1 MTEIDPISRDVFQH
15 QVHGIAEEMS
25 MALRRAAF
33 SSIIWDMYDYA
44 CGLFTPEGDMLSQA
58 ETIPAQL
65 GIMST
70 AIRYMFKKVP
80 RETWK
85 PGDIIVCNDPYQGC
99 THTPDICLFSPVFH
113 DGELIAL
120 TSTIAHHV
128 DVGGKVPGS
137 EGPDNLEVFAE
148 GLILPPL
155 KLVEEGKPV
164 QAIFDILAANVRDPR
179 GSAGDLRA
187 QIAGCRTGERR
198 IAELAARHGN
208 AGFRALCD
216 ACLDYNETFM
226 RRAIA
231 QLGNGTWEAEVLME
245 DDVTSD
251 TPIRLHAAVT
261 VEDQTITVDVSG
273 TDPQRANGMNC
284 PEASTLS
291 MIHYAVKCILA
302 PDLPQNQGC
311 DRPVVVKTKK
321 GTVLDPI
328 RPAAVSVRHIT
339 QQALADVVLK
349 ALSPVAGDH
358 AAAGCHTSFPSFVLG
373 GFDDRPEMAEDDG
386 SAPYYVIADIIGG
399 GMGGAERRDGLNAI
413 DSHGGN
419 CAILSAEIME
429 TLSPVRVQ
437 RTELV
442 AGSGGAGKHRGGLG
456 ILRDYEALAET
467 GILTGYCQQTRP
479 DTAPWGLHGGGKG
492 GRAALIRNPGRED
505 EENLKSKMVG
515 IGFRKGDVLR
525 TVGAGGGGWG
535 DPAERD
541 PSLIERDRI
550 EGYA

>member
-1 MTEIDPISRDVFQH
+1 MAEIDPITRDVFQH
-15 QVHGIAEEMS
+15 QLAGIAEEMS

-44 CGLFTPEGDMLSQA
+44 CGLFTPEGEMLSQA

-70 AIRYMFKKVP
+70 AIGYMFARIP
-80 RETWK
+80 REEWK

-155 KLVEEGKPV
+155 KIVEEGKPV

-179 GSAGDLRA
+179 GSAGDMRA

-198 IAELAARHGN
+198 IADLAGRYGN
-208 AGFRALCD
+208 DAFRTLCH
-216 ACLDYNETFM
+216 ACLDYNETYM
-226 RRAIA
+226 RRSITN
-231 QLGNGTWEAEVLME
+231 LGDGHWEAEVLME
-245 DDVTSD
+245 DDVTTD
-251 TPIRLHAAVT
+251 EPIRLHAAVT
-261 VEDQTITVDVSG
+261 IRDGDITVDVGG
-273 TDPQRANGMNC
+273 TDEQRANGLNC

-311 DRPVVVKTKK
+311 DRPVHVKTRR

-349 ALSPVAGDH
+349 ALAPVAGEY

-373 GFDDRPEMAEDDG
+373 GFDDRPEMALDDG
-386 SAPYYVIADIIGG
+386 SQPYYVIADIIGG
-399 GMGGAERRDGLNAI
+399 GMGGAEGLDGLNAI

-429 TLSPVRVQ
+429 TLSPVRV
-437 RTELV
+437 RETALV
-442 AGSGGAGKHRGGLG
+442 EGSGGHGKFRGGLG
-456 ILRDYEALAET
+456 IRRDYEVLAAN

-479 DTAPWGLHGGGKG
+479 DTAPWGLHGGGTG
-492 GRAALIRNPGRED
+492 APAALIRNPGTPQ

-515 IGFRKGDVLR
+515 LMLKEGDVLR

-535 DPAERD
+535 NPADRDPALAEH
-541 PSLIERDRI
+541 DRV
-550 EGYA
+550 EGYV

>member
-1 MTEIDPISRDVFQH
+1 MSDIDPISRDVFQH

-33 SSIIWDMYDYA
+33 SSIIWDMYDYS
-44 CGLFTPEGDMLSQA
+44 CGLFSPEGEMLSQA

-70 AIRYMFKKVP
+70 AIRYMFARIP
-80 RETWK
+80 RDQWK
-85 PGDIIVCNDPYQGC
+85 PGDVIVCNDPYQGC
-99 THTPDICLFSPVFH
+99 THVPDVCLFSPVFH

-128 DVGGKVPGS
+128 DIGGKVPGS
-137 EGPDNLEVFAE
+137 ESPDNLEVFAE

-155 KLVEEGKPV
+155 KLVEEGKPN

-198 IAELAARHGN
+198 LAELAGRYGN
-208 AGFRALCD
+208 ARFRQMCD
-216 ACLDYNETFM
+216 ACLDYNETYM

-231 QLGNGTWEAEVLME
+231 ALGDGRWEAEVLME
-245 DDVTSD
+245 DDVTSKE
-251 TPIRLHAAVT
+251 PMRLHAVVT
-261 VEDQTITVDVSG
+261 VAGEEITIDVSG
-273 TDPQRANGMNC
+273 SEPQRANGMNC

-291 MIHYAVKCILA
+291 MIHYAVKCVLA

-311 DRPVVVKTKK
+311 DRPVHVVTKK
-321 GTVLDPI
+321 GTLLDPI

-339 QQALADVVLK
+339 QQAMADVVLK
-349 ALSPVAGDH
+349 ALAPVAGEY

-373 GFDDRPEMAEDDG
+373 GFDTRPEMAQDDG
-386 SAPYYVIADIIGG
+386 SAPYFVIADIIGG
-399 GMGGAERRDGLNAI
+399 GMGGAQGQDGMNAI

-419 CAILSAEIME
+419 CAILSAEVME
-429 TLSPVRVQ
+429 TLSPVRVR
-437 RTELV
+437 RTALVPGSGGKGRFRGGLGIERDYELV
-442 AGSGGAGKHRGGLG
+442 AGS
-456 ILRDYEALAET
+456 

-479 DTAPWGLHGGGKG
+479 DTAPWGLEGGQDG
-492 GRAALIRNPGRED
+492 GLAALIRNPDSPQEAHLG
-505 EENLKSKMVG
+505 SKMVG
-515 IGFRKGDVLR
+515 ILLQEGDVLR
-525 TVGAGGGGWG
+525 ARGAGGGGWG

-541 PSLIERDRI
+541 PAAIARDRV